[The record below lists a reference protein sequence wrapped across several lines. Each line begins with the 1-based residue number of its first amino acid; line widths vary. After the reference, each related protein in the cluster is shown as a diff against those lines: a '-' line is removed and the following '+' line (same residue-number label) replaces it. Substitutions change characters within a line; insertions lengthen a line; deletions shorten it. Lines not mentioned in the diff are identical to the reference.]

1 MNKSE
6 ELERI
11 KRVLMTV
18 ALGAFERPP
27 SDRSMFIKGEI
38 DRLRRAYRNA
48 FRAKP
53 KAAAAAME
61 FADKMQEW
69 VEALVRKLELSGGVM
84 GRA

>member
-6 ELERI
+6 EVERI

-18 ALGAFERPP
+18 AMCAFERAPN
-27 SDRSMFIKGEI
+27 DRSIFIKHEI
-38 DRLRRAYRNA
+38 DGLRRAYRNT
-48 FRAKP
+48 FRTKP

-69 VEALVRKLELSGGVM
+69 VEALVRKLELSGGVI

>member
-1 MNKSE
+1 MSKSE

-11 KRVLMTV
+11 KRVLMTL
-18 ALGAFERPP
+18 AMRAFERAP
-27 SDRSMFIKGEI
+27 SDRSIFIKHEI
-38 DRLRRAYRNA
+38 DRLRRAYRNT

-53 KAAAAAME
+53 KATAAAME

>member
-1 MNKSE
+1 MNKGE

-11 KRVLMTV
+11 KRVMMTV
-18 ALGAFERPP
+18 AMLAFECPP
-27 SDRSMFIKGEI
+27 SDRSIFIKHQI
-38 DRLRRAYRNA
+38 DGLRRAYRNT
-48 FRAKP
+48 FQAKP

-69 VEALVRKLELSGGVM
+69 VEALVRKLELSGGVI